1 MDNATYVTLTRQSG
15 LLQEMQVLANN
26 IANAST
32 TGYRAEGIL
41 FSEHIK
47 ALGPGTESLSMA
59 TARVRDTLMTQGS
72 LAQTG
77 GTFDLAI
84 EGDGFFLIDTPQGER
99 LTRAGAFGPN
109 ELGDLVT
116 PDGHP
121 VLDAGGAPLFVPVG
135 AGPLGIG
142 SDGTI
147 SVAGAPIGQI
157 GLFTP
162 IDPNE
167 MIRESGTLFDAQ
179 GGIAPAPEG
188 RILQGFLENA
198 NVNPIQQISRM
209 IEVQRAYE
217 LGQSFLERE
226 HDRIRSV
233 ITAAGS

>member
-1 MDNATYVTLTRQSG
+1 MDNATYTTLTRQSG

-32 TGYRAEGIL
+32 TGYRAEGVM

-59 TARVRDTLMTQGS
+59 TASVRDTIMTQGS

-84 EGDGFFLIDTPQGER
+84 EGDGFFLIDTPDGQR

-116 PDGHP
+116 PDGYQ
-121 VLDAGGAPLFVPVG
+121 VLDAGGAPVFVPAG
-135 AGPLGIG
+135 AGPIGIA

-147 SVAGAPIGQI
+147 SAGGAPIGQI

-162 IDPNE
+162 DDPNQ
-167 MIRESGTLFDAQ
+167 MIRQNGTMFDAQ
-179 GGIAPAPEG
+179 GGIAPAPDG

-198 NVNPIQQISRM
+198 NVNPILQVSRM

-217 LGQSFLERE
+217 LGQSFLEKE

-233 ITAAGS
+233 IDAVRS